1 MDKNCFQIISYN
13 IYKNNPYS
21 CGLFFDE
28 LFFVQTVFI
37 IKYLPRKRKK
47 RMTFLRNRDKMDIGY
62 KGYGGSADEKQI

>member
-1 MDKNCFQIISYN
+1 MNGDGGFFL
-13 IYKNNPYS
+13 NPPS
-21 CGLFFDE
+21 PFA
-28 LFFVQTVFI
+28 